1 MKQLKGKYSIIL
13 ITIVIVIGII
23 MTIVFGFNKELQ
35 YQQTNSIDIYL
46 DKEVDLE
53 KAKGISNQVLGKNNI
68 VQIVEIYEDMVTI
81 RAKEITEEQKN
92 EIINKMKE
100 IYALLCSGP
109 YYYRV
114 FRVIND
120 TVD

>member
-53 KAKGISNQVLGKNNI
+53 KAKGKSSFRQKQYSPNCRNI
-68 VQIVEIYEDMVTI
+68 W
-81 RAKEITEEQKN
+81 RH
-92 EIINKMKE
+92 
-100 IYALLCSGP
+100 G
-109 YYYRV
+109 YYKSKRNYWRTKKW
-114 FRVIND
+114 NHK
-120 TVD
+120 